1 MGDLNT
7 QKHYLASSRSID
19 GTMHA
24 LTLPSLES
32 VPSTIIPTMRGVV
45 SVILNDDELDYGQ
58 GSEEKTDMTV
68 VIVRRRVLGIYRLGN
83 RLQSIKVCILNHGKT
98 WLLC

>member
-1 MGDLNT
+1 M
-7 QKHYLASSRSID
+7 
-19 GTMHA
+19 
-24 LTLPSLES
+24 
-32 VPSTIIPTMRGVV
+32 

>member
-1 MGDLNT
+1 M
-7 QKHYLASSRSID
+7 
-19 GTMHA
+19 
-24 LTLPSLES
+24 
-32 VPSTIIPTMRGVV
+32 

-68 VIVRRRVLGIYRLGN
+68 VIVRRRVLGIYRLGS

>member
-1 MGDLNT
+1 
-7 QKHYLASSRSID
+7 
-19 GTMHA
+19 MHA

-83 RLQSIKVCILNHGKT
+83 RLQSIKVCILNHCKT